1 MKKYLFF
8 AAALVATFV
17 SCNKDNFRDNASGEK
32 VRMTVSAAAVETKT
46 SVSTADNGLIYTP
59 FWSKGDAI
67 HVLEFVDGALS
78 QEANSSPLE
87 AAAASASFTLSLN
100 KNETATIFKYYAVYP
115 ATSYGVDSADK
126 NPFYRLE
133 LPEIQTFTAE
143 SFGEGSDLLISE
155 PMAAAFDAQP
165 QELKLK
171 FNRIGSTARITV
183 KELKAGEK
191 ISKVKISTEEGYIS
205 GYSKYDPVTG
215 VWGGTYAGGST
226 NAITLTPPLRAH
238 LHYDRD

>member
-8 AAALVATFV
+8 AAALAATFV

-46 SVSTADNGLIYTP
+46 SVSTEDDVTYTP
-59 FWSKGDAI
+59 SWSAGDAI
-67 HVLEFVDGALS
+67 RVLEFVDGALS
-78 QEANSSPLE
+78 QNTESSKLG
-87 AAAASASFTLSLN
+87 AASATASFTVDLR
-100 KNETATIFKYYAVYP
+100 KNETATNFKYYAVYP
-115 ATSYGVDSADK
+115 ATSYGVGSADK

-133 LPEIQTFTAE
+133 LPENQTFTAE
-143 SFGEGSDLLISE
+143 SFGEGSDLLISG
-155 PMAAAFDAQP
+155 PMATAFNAQP

-171 FNRIGSTARITV
+171 FKRIGSTARMTV
-183 KELKAGEK
+183 KGLEAGEK
-191 ISKVKISTEEGYIS
+191 ISKVKISTTEGYIS

-226 NAITLTPPLRAH
+226 NAITLTPPPARLTLRPG
-238 LHYDRD
+238 LM